1 MYERH
6 ASKGTVFIT
15 MKRSNLKPRKVTF
28 TCVPTF
34 VPRAFLRNTLSQTK
48 CDLQTKKAP
57 PPPEDY
63 RCLIRA
69 GDGKKTISTTVP
81 TTQHAKFA
89 NSINVIM
96 KVRVPCNVP
105 DHTACPV
112 CKLKN
117 FIS

>member
-1 MYERH
+1 MFLEPDPFLNELHKMYERH

-15 MKRSNLKPRKVTF
+15 MKRSNLKPRK
-28 TCVPTF
+28 
-34 VPRAFLRNTLSQTK
+34 
-48 CDLQTKKAP
+48 TKKAP

-96 KVRVPCNVP
+96 KA
-105 DHTACPV
+105 HMGA
-112 CKLKN
+112 LKKKEKEKKKDKEKEQQH
-117 FIS
+117 